1 MKRASRFFSDADQ
14 ATISEAIAAAERGTS
29 GEIVPVVATDSGRY
43 DRAED
48 LFGVAVALVALIAL
62 WILFQGVRPVE
73 GDWAT
78 GQTIMLG
85 LLPVALIVMIGFAL
99 GAALSTRLP
108 ALKLIFL
115 SRREMQDE
123 VERSAS
129 EAFYRFRVRRTAGGT
144 GVLIYIS
151 LLERMVRVMGDEAIA
166 AKLGQGDWDEVRDV
180 VVDGL
185 REGRP
190 TEGLQKGISRCGD
203 RLAEH
208 FPVQADDVN
217 ELTNELRIID

>member
-14 ATISEAIAAAERGTS
+14 ASISEAIAAAEGRTS

-48 LFGVAVALVALIAL
+48 LFGAVVALVALIAS

-73 GDWAT
+73 GDWAS
-78 GQTIMLG
+78 GQTIVLG
-85 LLPVALIVMIGFAL
+85 LLPLVLIVAVGFAL
-99 GAALSTRLP
+99 GALLSTRLP
-108 ALKLIFL
+108 VLKLAFL
-115 SRREMQDE
+115 SGREMQDE

-151 LLERMVRVMGDEAIA
+151 LFERMVRVMGDEAIA
-166 AKLGQGDWDEVRDV
+166 EKLDQGAWDEVRDLV
-180 VVDGL
+180 IDGL
-185 REGRP
+185 RNGRP
-190 TEGLQKGISRCGD
+190 TEGLQQAIALCGD

-208 FPVQADDVN
+208 FPIQPDDVN

>member
-1 MKRASRFFSDADQ
+1 MKRASRFFSEADQ
-14 ATISEAIAAAERGTS
+14 ATISEAIAAAERRTS

-48 LFGVAVALVALIAL
+48 LFGAVVALVALIVS
-62 WILFQGVRPVE
+62 WILFQEVRPVE
-73 GDWAT
+73 GDWAS
-78 GQTIMLG
+78 GQTIVLG
-85 LLPVALIVMIGFAL
+85 LLPLVLIVVIGFTL
-99 GAALSTRLP
+99 GTLLGTRLP

-115 SRREMQDE
+115 SNREMKEE

-166 AKLGQGDWDEVRDV
+166 AKLGQGDWDEVRDLV
-180 VVDGL
+180 IDGL
-185 REGRP
+185 RNGRP
-190 TEGLQKGISRCGD
+190 TEGLQKGIARCGD

-208 FPVQADDVN
+208 FPIQPGDEN